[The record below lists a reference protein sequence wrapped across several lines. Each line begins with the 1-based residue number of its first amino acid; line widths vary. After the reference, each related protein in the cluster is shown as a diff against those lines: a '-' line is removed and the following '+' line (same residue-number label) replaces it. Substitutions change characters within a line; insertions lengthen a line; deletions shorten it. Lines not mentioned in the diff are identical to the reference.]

1 MNKRTDIENLE
12 KRIPFTL
19 PNGYFQELKFDI
31 QEQCKLEEKSSFIS
45 MLKLQIITPVLGI
58 MLVLFILFNN
68 KTEIYNKEISVIELT
83 DNDILVYLEEDIS
96 QGLIYEYTDLEI
108 EEIDEFMMEQYDYN
122 ELIYEL

>member
-12 KRIPFTL
+12 KRIPFTV

-58 MLVLFILFNN
+58 MLVLFTLFNN

>member
-12 KRIPFTL
+12 KRIPFTV

-58 MLVLFILFNN
+58 MLVLFTLFNN

-83 DNDILVYLEEDIS
+83 DNDILVYLEEDIL

>member
-12 KRIPFTL
+12 KRIPFTV

-58 MLVLFILFNN
+58 MLVLFTLFNN
-68 KTEIYNKEISVIELT
+68 KTEIYNKQISVIELT

-108 EEIDEFMMEQYDYN
+108 EEIDEFLIEQYSYN
-122 ELIYEL
+122 DLIYEL